1 MTRRTHHVEENHV
14 RGHSGM
20 KLKERSLFLATAITT
35 GIVFLLCSLVVT
47 LAPRPSWAFFSYIL
61 HTNLTGIAQKL
72 TWGSFITGLLVWSLG
87 TGLYAAV
94 VARLYNR
101 LWR

>member
-1 MTRRTHHVEENHV
+1 MTRSTHHVEESHV
-14 RGHSGM
+14 RNNFGM
-20 KLKERSLFLATAITT
+20 KLNERSLFLATAVTT

-61 HTNLTGIAQKL
+61 HTNLTGIAQTL

-94 VARLYNR
+94 VARLHNR
-101 LWR
+101 L